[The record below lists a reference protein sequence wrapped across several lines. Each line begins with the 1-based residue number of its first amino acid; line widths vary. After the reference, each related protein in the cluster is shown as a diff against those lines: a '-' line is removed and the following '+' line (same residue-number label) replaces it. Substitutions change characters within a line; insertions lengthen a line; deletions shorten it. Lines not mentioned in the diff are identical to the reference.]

1 MKVIQSDERKLWSD
15 NSKRRKNGC
24 DGKEKMKR
32 EEWSDGT
39 KLWRFKE
46 NEVTIQSDGMM
57 EETIQS
63 DGMKMYDLKVTE
75 RK

>member
-1 MKVIQSDERKLWSD
+1 
-15 NSKRRKNGC
+15 
-24 DGKEKMKR
+24 
-32 EEWSDGT
+32 
-39 KLWRFKE
+39 
-46 NEVTIQSDGMM
+46 VTIQSDGMM